1 MKHYNLLI
9 VAVLAGLSLSSCAQK
24 ETIGT
29 PSVQRVV
36 RFTSNLRAYATRAT
50 DTNFEAGDEI
60 SLFTYSNDAVVDD
73 NVKMSFAKGELL
85 PEHDVYWDENQAD
98 SVYMGFFAVYPYR
111 SDWELWSDLAVSS
124 VNADQS
130 TRELYA
136 ASDLLAAS
144 YMAYPDCEMVPL
156 NFTHRLS
163 KFSVHVHA
171 ADSVSRVYLSGVYGK
186 FRLMVNNAM
195 DVWTV
200 GEKGDV
206 SMYADGNEGGS
217 LTHWSAIIPPQSM
230 DFKIVVEKMD
240 GRQYAFAPSSG
251 NDVTVLQ
258 SAYEYNALVSLDDAS
273 EADYYVQVREWT
285 ADNDSQFGEYVS
297 DRYHTEGNWYLRA
310 DGEYISLFSSNILT
324 NWFGSALLT
333 PDPSVAYDLVYK
345 IASHEYVYGLPEDGV
360 DVTPCDTLSL
370 VQGGKPF
377 GINET
382 SECMLSVDPYSNSLC
397 VTTYDE
403 KVYLTTSTGQKYEMT
418 RIGTLRYTVDF
429 DYWGEEFY
437 FTGSSGWILASA
449 GGVFYQGVWQLNR
462 NNPYFIALTGS
473 GKYRMAI
480 ALDSLKLKIERLGD
494 YSPAVYSALLGDWSY
509 TKGDGT
515 VFDISV
521 KSSGYNFAVTIGGME
536 LYASYDN
543 ALSRMVIPFQK
554 VRDWYWSDYSANVQD
569 WLCAGVGE
577 GQPSM
582 GYEGEDLMYC
592 TVSENGS
599 SIEVTPAPKD
609 NPTNSY
615 YMIALLTDGPYA
627 GNYAV
632 YWEKMPLPQV
642 WSK

>member
-85 PEHDVYWDENQAD
+85 PEHDIYWDENQAD

-251 NDVTVLQ
+251 NDVSNLQ
-258 SAYEYNALVSLDDAS
+258 PSYWYNTDISFRNAS
-273 EADYYVQVREWT
+273 TADYYVQVRDWT
-285 ADNDSQFGEYVS
+285 ADNEVQFGEYVS
-297 DRYHTEGNWYLRA
+297 DRYHTEGAWYLRTNGS
-310 DGEYISLFSSNILT
+310 DMSYMNGNGLT
-324 NWFGSALLT
+324 DWFANLVFAPEPSAT
-333 PDPSVAYDLVYK
+333 YELVYR
-345 IASHEYVYGLPEDGV
+345 IASHEYVYGLPEDGAA
-360 DVTPCDTLSL
+360 VTPCDTLSL
-370 VQGGKPF
+370 VEGGKPF
-377 GINET
+377 RINA
-382 SECMLSVDPYSNSLC
+382 SADCIVSINPYDNALRLA
-397 VTTYDE
+397 VYDE
-403 KVYLTTSTGQKYEMT
+403 KVYLATSDAVRYEMDRT
-418 RIGTLRYTVDF
+418 QVGIYTFDF
-429 DYWGEEFY
+429 DYWGENFY
-437 FTGSSGWILASA
+437 FTGSSGWILASTGIRYYPA
-449 GGVFYQGVWQLNR
+449 LWQLYTSGR
-462 NNPYFIALTGS
+462 YYCSIESS
-473 GKYRMAI
+473 GKYRI
-480 ALDSLKLKIERLGD
+480 SLNVNNLHLKIESLGE
-494 YSPAVYSALLGDWSY
+494 YVPTAYAALLGDWTY
-509 TKGDGT
+509 TKDDGT
-515 VFDISV
+515 VFDISI
-521 KSSGYNFAVTIGGME
+521 KSSGYGFDMTMGDRNF
-536 LYASYDN
+536 YAKYDN

-627 GNYAV
+627 GNYTV